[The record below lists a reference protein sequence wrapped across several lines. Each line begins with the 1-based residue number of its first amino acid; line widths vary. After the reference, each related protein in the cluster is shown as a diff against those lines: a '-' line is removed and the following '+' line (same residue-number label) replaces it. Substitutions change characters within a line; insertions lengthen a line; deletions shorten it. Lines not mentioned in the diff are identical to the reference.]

1 MNVLLSKVDSKIILK
16 IMEQVYGPKVQQ
28 IHRPTYKR
36 PYLDY
41 IDKMYSYPNN
51 FKFLDFALF
60 NGQGTMSPIYIY
72 IYINTIYLSIYLSM
86 WGSIHF

>member
-16 IMEQVYGPKVQQ
+16 IMEQVYGPKAQQ

-72 IYINTIYLSIYLSM
+72 IYIYINTIYLSIYLSM
-86 WGSIHF
+86 